1 MAPTAAARG
10 LSSRK
15 QTMSTWKNSHSMI
28 QQHSSQNP
36 HLPRHWHTHVECPS
50 ANLILQHKKT
60 PQHMN
65 PYSETHT
72 AMASGPMGTWA
83 GGRPGGWTQ
92 DHHHVTSPMSPPAA
106 SDPTTLAFASSFP
119 PQPRQQ
125 TTCAVPTLPVP
136 QQPRAI
142 TATLGV
148 VPVWPPPPLLAPT
161 PQLANTGGLPS
172 TSRGS
177 IPRPAPREH
186 CLQDD
191 LYYTFTRDAYL
202 CSATAAAREV
212 AGTLALNQGYHCAG
226 PASALAVV
234 PTATT
239 ATAIAVPKETV
250 NKTHR
255 RPQHPLKRPLHA
267 LPPQNHP
274 PAKRPKPSTNNNNS
288 NINNNSTDLHFVD
301 SSLFATL
308 NAAMMEIAS
317 RQLPTHQ
324 PMSTSSPKISFKDT
338 TWTFPKKLKK
348 KRPRPSEIFNIN
360 FGFGFSSR
368 RRQSSDY
375 SPQVSPRTSIS
386 SASGSPRTEM
396 AECFKRQRID
406 SSGSDAEVTR
416 SKSAR
421 LEIITPTTTRSQCEE
436 PHPGQLV
443 DFTQIP
449 PSLPPSPPPAPV
461 PAMQLPS
468 PKQSPKLLP
477 KSNPTNE
484 SSLRLTTDAYHE
496 YLATTQRR
504 KSFPAGEWAARRIRE
519 EFQILSKLDAGLTRE
534 EEIES
539 IDPLDTTTSATT
551 ANANDISLIA
561 PFDTTITTQP
571 PLDNSNCELRRT
583 TSDPSTERFLLHIR
597 ASLEARRSKSGK
609 MWQSYP
615 VFADEV
621 EKGFLDDAPL

>member
-1 MAPTAAARG
+1 M
-10 LSSRK
+10 LEQQSLRK
-15 QTMSTWKNSHSMI
+15 GQT
-28 QQHSSQNP
+28 
-36 HLPRHWHTHVECPS
+36 PRHWHTHEGGGS

-60 PQHMN
+60 AADMS

-72 AMASGPMGTWA
+72 AMASYPMGALA
-83 GGRPGGWTQ
+83 GDRPGGWTQ
-92 DHHHVTSPMSPPAA
+92 DHHVTSPMSPPAA
-106 SDPTTLAFASSFP
+106 SDPTRPAFASSSP

-177 IPRPAPREH
+177 IPRPPPREH

-202 CSATAAAREV
+202 SSATTAAREV
-212 AGTLALNQGYHCAG
+212 AGSLALNQGYHHCAG
-226 PASALAVV
+226 PASALAAIVV

-274 PAKRPKPSTNNNNS
+274 PAKRLRPCTPTPSVINNNN
-288 NINNNSTDLHFVD
+288 NNLHFVD

-348 KRPRPSEIFNIN
+348 KRPRPSDIFNIN

-396 AECFKRQRID
+396 TESFKRQRID

-421 LEIITPTTTRSQCEE
+421 LDIITPTTSRTQCEE

-443 DFTQIP
+443 DFTQTP

-504 KSFPAGEWAARRIRE
+504 KSFPAGEWAAGRIRE
-519 EFQILSKLDAGLTRE
+519 EFQILSKLDAGLGRE

-539 IDPLDTTTSATT
+539 IDPLDTTTTVTT
-551 ANANDISLIA
+551 ANAANDISLIA
-561 PFDTTITTQP
+561 PFDTTTTTTCTTQLP
-571 PLDNSNCELRRT
+571 IENSNCELRRT

>member
-1 MAPTAAARG
+1 
-10 LSSRK
+10 
-15 QTMSTWKNSHSMI
+15 
-28 QQHSSQNP
+28 
-36 HLPRHWHTHVECPS
+36 
-50 ANLILQHKKT
+50 
-60 PQHMN
+60 
-65 PYSETHT
+65 
-72 AMASGPMGTWA
+72 
-83 GGRPGGWTQ
+83 
-92 DHHHVTSPMSPPAA
+92 MSPPAA

-136 QQPRAI
+136 QQPRAM

-148 VPVWPPPPLLAPT
+148 GPVWPPPPLLAPT

-177 IPRPAPREH
+177 TPRPPPREH

-191 LYYTFTRDAYL
+191 LYCTFTRDAYL

-212 AGTLALNQGYHCAG
+212 AGTLTRNQGYHCAG
-226 PASALAVV
+226 PASALVAV

-250 NKTHR
+250 NKPHR

-274 PAKRPKPSTNNNNS
+274 PAKRPKPCTHTPATNKS
-288 NINNNSTDLHFVD
+288 SGLHFVD

-348 KRPRPSEIFNIN
+348 KRPRPSDIFNIN

-396 AECFKRQRID
+396 TECFKRQRID

-421 LEIITPTTTRSQCEE
+421 LDIITPTTTIRSQCEE

-443 DFTQIP
+443 DFTQTP

-477 KSNPTNE
+477 KSNPTKE

-519 EFQILSKLDAGLTRE
+519 EFQILSKLDAALTRE

-539 IDPLDTTTSATT
+539 IDPLDTTTTAT

-561 PFDTTITTQP
+561 PFDTTTTNTTTTQP

-609 MWQSYP
+609 IWHSYP

>member
-1 MAPTAAARG
+1 M
-10 LSSRK
+10 SS
-15 QTMSTWKNSHSMI
+15 WNSHRMMV
-28 QQHSSQNP
+28 QQQSSQKAP
-36 HLPRHWHTHVECPS
+36 PRPPPAPRHWHTHEECRS
-50 ANLILQHKKT
+50 ANLISRHKKT
-60 PQHMN
+60 PQDMN

-72 AMASGPMGTWA
+72 AMASYPMGAWV

-92 DHHHVTSPMSPPAA
+92 DLHVTSPMSPPAP

-125 TTCAVPTLPVP
+125 TTPTCAVPVPTLPVP

-142 TATLGV
+142 TATRAV

-212 AGTLALNQGYHCAG
+212 AATLTLNQGYHCAG

-255 RPQHPLKRPLHA
+255 RPQHPLKRRLHA
-267 LPPQNHP
+267 LPPQNHS
-274 PAKRPKPSTNNNNS
+274 PAKRLRLPTNTTTTTTTANNNN
-288 NINNNSTDLHFVD
+288 NNDLHFVD

-348 KRPRPSEIFNIN
+348 KRPRPSDIFNIN

-396 AECFKRQRID
+396 TECFKRQRID
-406 SSGSDAEVTR
+406 SSGSDADVTR

-421 LEIITPTTTRSQCEE
+421 LSIITPTTSHTQCSE

-443 DFTQIP
+443 DFTQTP
-449 PSLPPSPPPAPV
+449 PSLPPSPPPVPA
-461 PAMQLPS
+461 PAMQLPPS

-484 SSLRLTTDAYHE
+484 PSLRLTTDAYHE

-504 KSFPAGEWAARRIRE
+504 KSFPAGEWATRRIRE
-519 EFQILSKLDAGLTRE
+519 EFQILTKLDAGLTRE

-539 IDPLDTTTSATT
+539 IDPLDTTTTT
-551 ANANDISLIA
+551 VTAANDISLIA
-561 PFDTTITTQP
+561 PFDTPATTTQP
-571 PLDNSNCELRRT
+571 IENSNCELRRT

-597 ASLEARRSKSGK
+597 ASLEARRTKSGNK
-609 MWQSYP
+609 TWQSYP